1 MALALTLGGLAA
13 AHADRGKG
21 KKKSHHYHG
30 AHPLSIKPAAG
41 FCYIEV
47 PHVHAHT
54 IHKKHGPLYR
64 EHEGDLVFVAD
75 PVAYGYD
82 GQRHSYYGH
91 HPVAVDVV
99 LGTEEAYASGQQ
111 LEFCYLDGPHHH
123 LYEPPAGLTFEVNA
137 GASWYIGDFPKP
149 YVQGKAKFGHVN
161 RVYASVEMQ
170 RPEVVFEH
178 PPSGYVGP
186 VLDIHIRAP
195 TAEIVV
201 EPGHVDVHGHGH
213 GHGHGHAEVR
223 AGVEIHVPTPTLEIG
238 IGIGVDSH
246 HGHKGRKGHKRKH
259 HKGKGK
265 GKHKAKGRV
274 RPRW

>member
-1 MALALTLGGLAA
+1 MAA

-30 AHPLSIKPAAG
+30 SHPLSVKPDAG

-54 IHKKHGPLYR
+54 IHKKHKPLYR
-64 EHEGDLVFVAD
+64 EHKGDLVFVAD

-82 GQRHSYYGH
+82 GPTHNYYGH

-99 LGTEEAYASGQQ
+99 LGSESSYASGQQ
-111 LEFCYLDGPHHH
+111 LEFCYLDGPHYHQ
-123 LYEPPAGLTFEVNA
+123 YEPPPGLTFEVSA
-137 GASWYIGDFPKP
+137 GASWYIGAFPDA
-149 YVQGKAKFGHVN
+149 YVQGKVSHGRVN
-161 RVYASVEMQ
+161 HVYASIEVQ
-170 RPEVVFEH
+170 RPEVVFET
-178 PPSGYVGP
+178 PPPGYVGP
-186 VLDIHIRAP
+186 LLDIHVHVPA
-195 TAEIVV
+195 AAIVV

-213 GHGHGHAEVR
+213 GHGHGRAEVR
-223 AGVEIHVPTPTLEIG
+223 AGVEIHVPKPTLEIG
-238 IGIGVDSH
+238 IGVGIGVDSH
-246 HGHKGRKGHKRKH
+246 HHGKKGHKRKH
-259 HKGKGK
+259 HKGKK